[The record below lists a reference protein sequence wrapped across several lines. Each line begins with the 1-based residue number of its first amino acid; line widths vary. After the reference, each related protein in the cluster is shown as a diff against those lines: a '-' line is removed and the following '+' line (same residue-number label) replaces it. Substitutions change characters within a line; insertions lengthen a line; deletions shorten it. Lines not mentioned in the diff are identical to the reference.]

1 MSTWTLQ
8 LTLDW
13 EFEKGLLQQNT
24 VP

>member
-1 MSTWTLQ
+1 MSTWTLE